1 MLKFTLVPSEFFEES
16 SAADYLSSVTPVEE
30 TDSIKSIELPQY
42 KAVLVYC
49 GDDRRAVALRKEAS
63 VLSWLA
69 PFNKIL
75 VNVSEKGQM
84 DLLVAM
90 GKKLV
95 MFNVFYVTDAT
106 TALFYIVSAMER
118 FNLKPGLALLHI
130 LGSDAIGLSEE
141 ASRIFKGV
149 EVVS

>member
-1 MLKFTLVPSEFFEES
+1 MFKFTLVPSEFFEES
-16 SAADYLSSVTPVEE
+16 SAADYLSSVTLLEE

-49 GDDRRAVALRKEAS
+49 GDERKAVALQAEAS
-63 VLSWLA
+63 ALSWLA

-75 VNVSEKGQM
+75 VNVSEKGEM

-90 GKKLV
+90 GKRLK
-95 MFNVFYVTDAT
+95 MFNIFSVADAT
-106 TALFYIVSAMER
+106 TALFYVVSAMER
-118 FNLKPGLALLHI
+118 FSLKPGLTLLHI
-130 LGSDAIGLSEE
+130 FGDDAIGLSEE